1 MIIKNIRLEEM
12 KTIIHRSTL
21 LILIPLLFYTIASS
35 QVNSEIKIIEN
46 YDKITHFAEILSMKE
61 FENKVIYIDIWGT
74 GCKPCIAEFK
84 HLPELK
90 KRYKNKNI
98 VFLYLARSYGLFR
111 ISKWKKEMQKYNLEG
126 YHICISKE
134 LKDNIMLEVPGIR
147 QVGIPKYILVDKKG
161 NVIYPDAPRPSSGE
175 ELHLLIDMLL
185 GDSF

>member
-1 MIIKNIRLEEM
+1 M

-46 YDKITHFAEILSMKE
+46 YGKITHFAEILSMKE

-74 GCKPCIAEFK
+74 DCSPCIAEFK

-90 KRYKNKNI
+90 KKYKNKDI

-161 NVIYPDAPRPSSGE
+161 NVAYPDAPRPSSGE

-185 GDSF
+185 GGCY